1 MEDVNCM
8 LRSQTSQNLRARML
22 TFSDPRDFNKLKLGV
37 KQLLPQHCAEFSSA
51 LSQEFCSEAIYFVLS
66 SMRKSRNTNTYVTLE
81 AAKVPNLN
89 PGSSTQCG
97 I

>member
-1 MEDVNCM
+1 MVPLQGISIYIYLLRERERERERYQTVFISSSSTGSKAPTQVEDVNCM

-51 LSQEFCSEAIYFVLS
+51 QTPS
-66 SMRKSRNTNTYVTLE
+66 
-81 AAKVPNLN
+81 
-89 PGSSTQCG
+89 
-97 I
+97 